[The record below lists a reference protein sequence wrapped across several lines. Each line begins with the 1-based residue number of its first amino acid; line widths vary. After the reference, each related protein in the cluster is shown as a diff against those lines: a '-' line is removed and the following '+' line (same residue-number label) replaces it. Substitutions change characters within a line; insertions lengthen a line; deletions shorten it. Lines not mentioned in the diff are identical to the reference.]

1 MECRMQYSLQAT
13 STIQSPAEH
22 LRTETLKRGTDK
34 TAMVPRVTVVV
45 RVIICV
51 TMEEFNVRF
60 E

>member
-1 MECRMQYSLQAT
+1 MQYSLQAT